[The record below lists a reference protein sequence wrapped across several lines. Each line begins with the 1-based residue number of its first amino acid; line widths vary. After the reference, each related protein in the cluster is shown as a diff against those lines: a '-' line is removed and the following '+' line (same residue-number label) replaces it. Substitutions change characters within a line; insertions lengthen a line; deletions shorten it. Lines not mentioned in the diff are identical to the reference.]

1 LSARS
6 RAFGAALAVA
16 LAWACAGCE
25 AGSRVDRA
33 TFAKIE
39 TDMPESEVYALLGEP
54 TDASSFSLGG
64 LSATSATWEGRDGKI
79 AIQFLNGKVA
89 LKTFTSDPAAEGQ

>member
-1 LSARS
+1 LSARA
-6 RAFGAALAVA
+6 RAFGAAFA
-16 LAWACAGCE
+16 LAWVCAGCG

-54 TDASSFSLGG
+54 ADASSFSLGG

-89 LKTFTSDPAAEGQ
+89 LKTFTSDPAAEGS